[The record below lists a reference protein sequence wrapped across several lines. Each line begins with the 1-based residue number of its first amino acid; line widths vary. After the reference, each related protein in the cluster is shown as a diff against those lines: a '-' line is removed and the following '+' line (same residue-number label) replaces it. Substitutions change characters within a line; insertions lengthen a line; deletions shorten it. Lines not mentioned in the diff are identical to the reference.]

1 MLTFPH
7 FEPRYPRTEWTL
19 PAILERQARERP
31 DAPFLQWT
39 DANAPLSYAEVNAYA
54 NRIAHGLS
62 TLDINPGDHVAI
74 FLPNCLEY
82 PLFWFAL
89 NKIGAVEVTI
99 GDASRGNF
107 LRHPLALSKARMVLT
122 TPGLAA
128 RIAELEDELPLIERV
143 ILLDD
148 PEEGEVAPPRFA
160 RMAAS
165 GFNEML
171 AEREDNPGVAVSH
184 RDSAAV
190 LFTSG
195 TTGPS
200 KAVMIPHS
208 QLYFFAEEMIQVC
221 KLTEDD
227 VYLTGFPFFHANA
240 QLESIYPALAMGI
253 RCVLYRKFSAS
264 DWIGRI
270 RRSGAT
276 VTNLLGATMAFVAAQ
291 PERDDDRDHELRCVF
306 AAPVPEALTA
316 RVLERYG
323 IEAAT
328 TGFGQTEIAM
338 PFLSPWGEPIPAGA
352 CGVLLDQWYEVMLA
366 DPATGE
372 AIDGAGAGEL
382 LLRHKVPGIIS
393 DGFLG
398 MPDKTVEAWHGL
410 WFHTGDVVKR
420 DAEGW
425 YYFVDRLKD
434 TLRRRGE
441 NISSFE
447 VEDVVR
453 SHPAVAECACIGVPA
468 DEEGGEDEVMV
479 FVVAAEGEI
488 VDPANVISWCETRMP
503 GYAIPRYIDVI
514 DELPKTPSE
523 KIKKGDLRTRG
534 VTATTWGRAANT
546 TPERAAS

>member
-1 MLTFPH
+1 MVQTFPH
-7 FEPRYPRTEWTL
+7 FEPRYPREQWIL
-19 PAILERQARERP
+19 SHILEDQVRRRP

-39 DANAPLSYAEVNAYA
+39 DENPPLSFAEVNRYA

-62 TLDINPGDHVAI
+62 GLGIGHGDFVAI

-82 PLFWFAL
+82 PLFWFGL
-89 NKIGAVEVTI
+89 NKLGAVEVTV

-107 LRHPLALSKARMVLT
+107 LRHPLALAKARMVLT

-128 RIAELEDELPLIERV
+128 RIAELEDELPNLERV

-148 PEEGEVAPPRFA
+148 PEEGDEPLPAFS
-160 RMAAS
+160 RMAVS
-165 GFNEML
+165 RFDDL
-171 AEREDNPGVAVSH
+171 LSSREDNPDVRLSP
-184 RDSAAV
+184 RDAAAV

-200 KAVMIPHS
+200 KAVLIPHS

-221 KLTEDD
+221 NLTEDD

-240 QLESIYPALAMGI
+240 QLESIYPAMVMGM
-253 RCVLYRKFSAS
+253 RCVLYRKFSAG

-276 VTNLLGATMAFVAAQ
+276 VTNLLGATMAFIAAQ
-291 PERDDDRDHELRCVF
+291 TVRDDDRDHNLRCIF

-323 IEAAT
+323 IAAAT

-352 CGVLLDQWYEVMLA
+352 CGVLLDQWYEIMLA
-366 DPATGE
+366 DAVTGD
-372 AIDGAGAGEL
+372 AIEGPGSGEL

-398 MPDKTVEAWHGL
+398 MPEKTVEAWHGL
-410 WFHTGDVVKR
+410 WFHTGDLIRR
-420 DAEGW
+420 DENGW
-425 YYFVDRLKD
+425 YYFMDRLKD

-453 SHPAVAECACIGVPA
+453 SHPAVAECAVVGVPA
-468 DEEGGEDEVMV
+468 DEEGGEDEVMA
-479 FVVAAEGEI
+479 FVVPAAGHQA
-488 VDPANVISWCETRMP
+488 DPADVIAWCETRMP
-503 GYAIPRYIDVI
+503 GFALPRYIDVI
-514 DELPKTPSE
+514 AELPKTPSE
-523 KIKKGDLRTRG
+523 KVKKGELRTRG
-534 VTATTWGRAANT
+534 VTATTWDRMRART
-546 TPERAAS
+546 